1 MPHTNI
7 LKASRRRHSNPP
19 PRARAPRPSPPP
31 RGGVARGRCATRD
44 PSQAEKQILIYK
56 GKKMDDD
63 SASLESY
70 GMAADPSLRKQ
81 SITVTD
87 H

>member
-1 MPHTNI
+1 
-7 LKASRRRHSNPP
+7 
-19 PRARAPRPSPPP
+19 
-31 RGGVARGRCATRD
+31 
-44 PSQAEKQILIYK
+44 
-56 GKKMDDD
+56 MDDD